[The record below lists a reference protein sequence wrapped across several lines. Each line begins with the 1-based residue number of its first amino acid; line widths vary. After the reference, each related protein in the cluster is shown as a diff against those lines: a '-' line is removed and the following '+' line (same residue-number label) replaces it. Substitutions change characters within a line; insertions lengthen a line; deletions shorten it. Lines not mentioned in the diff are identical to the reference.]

1 MNTDE
6 QMEEQIET
14 AQHYA
19 QSIEYSLKKI
29 FNCNQGGFGGEIE
42 AGIIRTHPFL
52 SMTQGLAFIYA
63 TSPHK
68 RKNIDKF
75 IETFTMYSDMSLDE
89 ILSFVTNEKTIDM
102 ITFQIEKD
110 NGLEQVRYMISEFD
124 KVIE

>member
-1 MNTDE
+1 MDTNK
-6 QMEEQIET
+6 QMEEQIMT
-14 AQHYA
+14 AQSHA
-19 QSIEYSLKKI
+19 VFIETRLRKI
-29 FNCNQGGFGGEIE
+29 FNCDRGGFGGEIE
-42 AGIIRTHPFL
+42 AGYIRKHPFL

-75 IETFTMYSDMSLDE
+75 IETFAMYSDMSLDE

-110 NGLEQVRYMISEFD
+110 NGLEQVEYMISEFD